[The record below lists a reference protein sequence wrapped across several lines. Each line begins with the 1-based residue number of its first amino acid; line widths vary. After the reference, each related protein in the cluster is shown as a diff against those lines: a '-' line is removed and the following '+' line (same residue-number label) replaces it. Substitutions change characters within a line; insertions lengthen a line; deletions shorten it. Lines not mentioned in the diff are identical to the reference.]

1 MYAPIVAF
9 VYNRL
14 DHVKALFE
22 SLGACE
28 LASVSDLFIFSDGSK
43 SESGVPKIE
52 AVRKYIHSVEVKRRF
67 KSVTIIEAEK
77 NKGLARSVIS
87 GVTQVIQKYGKAIV
101 IEDDNVVSKQLLRF
115 MNACLDR
122 YESDSSVWSISG
134 YTFKDDII
142 NPEEDVFFSGRPNS
156 YLWGTWKDR
165 WEKIDWNVDDYRAF
179 RFGFLR
185 RHQFNRFGNDA
196 SGMLDDQMCGNID
209 SWAIRFHYACFCNDG
224 YVVMPNKT
232 FSVNLGNDGS
242 GTHVKTFGQKDSRV
256 MDGKIKNY
264 RLPDPYKDKRVVV
277 AYNHKN
283 HRKLFYRVYRYIKA
297 VLLGIG
303 DKK

>member
-142 NPEEDVFFSGRPNS
+142 NPEEDVFF
-156 YLWGTWKDR
+156 
-165 WEKIDWNVDDYRAF
+165 
-179 RFGFLR
+179 
-185 RHQFNRFGNDA
+185 
-196 SGMLDDQMCGNID
+196 
-209 SWAIRFHYACFCNDG
+209 
-224 YVVMPNKT
+224 
-232 FSVNLGNDGS
+232 
-242 GTHVKTFGQKDSRV
+242 
-256 MDGKIKNY
+256 
-264 RLPDPYKDKRVVV
+264 
-277 AYNHKN
+277 
-283 HRKLFYRVYRYIKA
+283 
-297 VLLGIG
+297 
-303 DKK
+303 